1 VEEDLVDSVVEDSV
15 VEDSVVEKEKVADSA
30 VAADLEAAGSAR
42 PNPSES
48 FYMSQDLHS
57 QTR

>member
-1 VEEDLVDSVVEDSV
+1 MDSV